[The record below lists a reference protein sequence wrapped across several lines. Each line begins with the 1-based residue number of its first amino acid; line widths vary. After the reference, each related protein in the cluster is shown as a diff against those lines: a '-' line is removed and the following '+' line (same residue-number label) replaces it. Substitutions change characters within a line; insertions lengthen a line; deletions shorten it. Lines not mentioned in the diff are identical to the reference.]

1 MTARMSAG
9 ILLYRR
15 TAAGALEVLLAHMG
29 GPYWAGKDD
38 GAWSIPKGEYDADE
52 PPWDAARREFAEEIG
67 QPAPDGPPLDLGS
80 VTQRNGKVVTAY
92 ALEGNLDAE
101 TMHSNTFELEWPPR
115 SGRMQTFPEMDR
127 AAWFAPD
134 VARAKAVAS
143 QGELI
148 LRLEQQLGTGPAEP

>member
-1 MTARMSAG
+1 MTPRLSAG

-15 TAAGALEVLLAHMG
+15 TATGGVEVLLAHMG

-38 GAWSIPKGEYDADE
+38 AAWSIPKGEYDADE

-67 QPAPDGPPLDLGS
+67 QPAPDGTPLDLGS

-92 ALEGNLDAE
+92 ALEGDLDPE

-134 VARAKAVAS
+134 VARAKALAS

-148 LRLEQQLGTGPAEP
+148 VRLEQQLGTGPPEP

>member
-9 ILLYRR
+9 ILLFRR
-15 TAAGALEVLLAHMG
+15 TAAGAIEVLLAHMG

-92 ALEGNLDAE
+92 ALEGDLDPEA
-101 TMHSNTFELEWPPR
+101 MHSNTFELEWPPR

-134 VARAKAVAS
+134 VARAKALAS

-148 LRLEQQLGTGPAEP
+148 LRLEQQLGTGPSEP